1 MCQEKLLEFESTQG
15 AVWKMVFVGLEVETS
30 RRKNGRVI
38 AITLV
43 KLLQVLWTKK
53 SQEFIDE
60 HSFMGKEKCG

>member
-38 AITLV
+38 GNNPGEIITGAM
-43 KLLQVLWTKK
+43 
-53 SQEFIDE
+53 DE
-60 HSFMGKEKCG
+60 KVPRIH

>member
-1 MCQEKLLEFESTQG
+1 M
-15 AVWKMVFVGLEVETS
+15 WKMVFVGLEVETS

-43 KLLQVLWTKK
+43 KLLQVLWTRK